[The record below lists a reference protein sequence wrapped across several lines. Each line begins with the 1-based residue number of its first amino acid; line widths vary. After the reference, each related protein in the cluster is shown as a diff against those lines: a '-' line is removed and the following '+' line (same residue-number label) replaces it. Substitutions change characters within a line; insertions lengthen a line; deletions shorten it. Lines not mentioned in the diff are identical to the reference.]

1 MERATASIQAFAL
14 ESNSADAAL
23 LVQLP
28 PGSYTFQVSV
38 KGGASGIVLGEA
50 YELP

>member
-14 ESNSADAAL
+14 EPNSADAAL
-23 LVQLP
+23 LVQFP
-28 PGSYTFQVSV
+28 PGIYTFQVSV
-38 KGGASGIVLGEA
+38 KGCVSGIVLGEA